1 MELSVFFFNQLRT
14 IVATSPLK
22 KTPLQTQN
30 GVGFTFDGSP
40 SYEYPTACGPFQC
53 LPRLSSGYALILW
66 HSQSS
71 FWYSLMGARPLLC
84 HQLCSSMMLHFRMD
98 CKLSATHG
106 SQPLFCVISETS
118 KTGPC
123 VWWPLWMFTK
133 LDFLV
138 PKDASYLLW
147 GIFTQTCY
155 QASRGL
161 QVETCRWG
169 VCDEKEG
176 AVLMAFLSVWNDW
189 WRSLLLFNTET
200 LLLCCSYV
208 CSKANVERVHES
220 GGK

>member
-1 MELSVFFFNQLRT
+1 MELALHLLALPAVCTLQHVVLFGVFPGSAQGMGWSFDIPRAVSGTHWWEHIPFCVINCVHRWCFILEW
-14 IVATSPLK
+14 IV
-22 KTPLQTQN
+22 
-30 GVGFTFDGSP
+30 
-40 SYEYPTACGPFQC
+40 SY
-53 LPRLSSGYALILW
+53 LPRMAL
-66 HSQSS
+66 
-71 FWYSLMGARPLLC
+71 
-84 HQLCSSMMLHFRMD
+84 
-98 CKLSATHG
+98 
-106 SQPLFCVISETS
+106 QPPFCVISETS

-133 LDFLV
+133 LDILV

-169 VCDEKEG
+169 VCDEEEG

-189 WRSLLLFNTET
+189 WRSPLLFNTDP